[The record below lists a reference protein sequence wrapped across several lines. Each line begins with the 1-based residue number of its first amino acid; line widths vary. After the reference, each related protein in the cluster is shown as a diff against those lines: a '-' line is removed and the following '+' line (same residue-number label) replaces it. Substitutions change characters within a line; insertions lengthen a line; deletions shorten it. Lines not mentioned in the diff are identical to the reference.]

1 MSIYIKY
8 RFHKGGC
15 MSLQFFVGLVLVGV
29 WASLPVALILAN
41 TTFDNEGM
49 SDGEHH

>member
-1 MSIYIKY
+1 MSIE
-8 RFHKGGC
+8 
-15 MSLQFFVGLVLVGV
+15 FFVGLVLIVV
-29 WASLPVALILAN
+29 WASLPAALIIAN